1 MRFLTVIV
9 HHNFSL
15 KIPVALEAEEAMG
28 EVKELGELR
37 TLGELGELGEL
48 EPMLHPSELVVQT
61 PEPVVQNLPELP
73 TVKGLTMANP
83 LTASWST
90 ATKCP

>member
-1 MRFLTVIV
+1 
-9 HHNFSL
+9 
-15 KIPVALEAEEAMG
+15 MG
-28 EVKELGELR
+28 EVRELGELR

-61 PEPVVQNLPELP
+61 PELDPVVQNLPELL
-73 TVKGLTMANP
+73 TVKGLTTANP